1 MNIFMIIIIII
12 FFAFAFVFV
21 FVFVVANA
29 SYIVDYAVR
38 VGCWVQVHDRKG

>member
-1 MNIFMIIIIII
+1 MIIFMIIIIII

-21 FVFVVANA
+21 FVVANA
-29 SYIVDYAVR
+29 SYTVDYAVR